1 MFKCIKRKNFRL
13 LMATTTKNKKKKPTQ
28 ACRADKHKLYEYSVQ
43 NVKGEI
49 DFIDH
54 TFRSLRKRNAKTLRE
69 DFCGTANTS
78 CEWVRRR
85 NGNHAICVDH
95 DQAVLDWGRNN
106 NLSRLTRAQKKRI
119 SLLNED
125 VMQIRNDPVDLV
137 LAMNFSYWVFKDRST
152 MIKYFRN
159 AYKGLKKD
167 GVFFLDAFGG
177 FEAFREMEE
186 RRDYGKFIYVWDQ
199 VSYNPID
206 GHGLFK
212 IHYKFKDGS
221 KLKDAFIYDWR
232 VWTLPELTEMLAE
245 AGFKS
250 TIYWEG
256 TGKNKEGNGVFTP
269 ATQGEADAGWVV
281 YIVAE
286 K

>member
-1 MFKCIKRKNFRL
+1 M
-13 LMATTTKNKKKKPTQ
+13 TTSAKTKKKKPTQ
-28 ACRADKHKLYEYSVQ
+28 ACRADKHKLYENSVQ
-43 NVKGEI
+43 NVKTEI
-49 DFIDH
+49 DFIDN
-54 TFRSLRKRNAKTLRE
+54 TFRSLRNRMALTLRE

-85 NGNHAICVDH
+85 NNNHAISVDL
-95 DQAVLDWGRNN
+95 DQEVLDWGSEN
-106 NLSRLTRAQKKRI
+106 NLSRLTRAQLKRI
-119 SLLNED
+119 SLLNEN
-125 VMQIRNDPVDLV
+125 VMQIRNDPVDVV

-159 AYKGLKKD
+159 VYKGLNED
-167 GVFFLDAFGG
+167 GIFFLDSFGG

-186 RRDYGKFIYVWDQ
+186 RRDHGKFTYVWDQ
-199 VSYNPID
+199 AGYNPID

-221 KLKDAFIYDWR
+221 KLKDAFVYDWR
-232 VWTLPELTEMLAE
+232 VWTLPELTEMLIE
-245 AGFKS
+245 AGFKP
-250 TIYWEG
+250 TVYWEG
-256 TGKNKEGNGVFTP
+256 TGKDKEGNGIFTP
-269 ATQGEADAGWVV
+269 TTRGEADAGWVV